1 MTLLA
6 ALQGLR
12 APSGAVLAGC
22 RESVTALG
30 PRRGMQQAEAA
41 LCTEHNNASTL
52 PKVPQGPSECWGV
65 TAHLALPSNTAVL
78 EAWTP
83 SLDGHT
89 ACWDPHPAAV
99 PGSCHGCPCAVLS
112 DPGTAWGE
120 KGLPFIHNL
129 GQAASSRSLGSELAA
144 SWPPAGTCM
153 LDSPLWSISLA
164 AVETNIVMVNVQ
176 GAWPSP
182 TELCGRLSAVREE
195 DVAEAG
201 QAVRVLLLPC
211 SADCA
216 RSLAL
221 QRLGPWH

>member
-1 MTLLA
+1 
-6 ALQGLR
+6 
-12 APSGAVLAGC
+12 
-22 RESVTALG
+22 
-30 PRRGMQQAEAA
+30 
-41 LCTEHNNASTL
+41 
-52 PKVPQGPSECWGV
+52 
-65 TAHLALPSNTAVL
+65 
-78 EAWTP
+78 
-83 SLDGHT
+83 
-89 ACWDPHPAAV
+89 
-99 PGSCHGCPCAVLS
+99 
-112 DPGTAWGE
+112 
-120 KGLPFIHNL
+120 
-129 GQAASSRSLGSELAA
+129 
-144 SWPPAGTCM
+144 M